1 MIEKNMLVDVTCD
14 DCADNKMSCKTC
26 KNISACKGCKVCG
39 TLAYE
44 MCPHCDINCVYE
56 NICGLRNEWIKIM
69 AKKIDYE
76 GKLVTGEFCV
86 QCPWEYA
93 CTTSKDGICPGE
105 TQFSQDMKGDDVYQ
119 MEVNKEKKFVTAIE
133 NHKESKQKKPKI
145 YKYKANNND
154 GVWDSG
160 ISCIDACPH
169 TKGILMN
176 ISADVYYKLRH
187 LQGMFRDVEFTVYA
201 NAERQD
207 DGTYYIADI
216 VIPKQKVGMA
226 SVDDI
231 ETNGHYNTIIHKHPG
246 DSPGGFSCIDKEYA
260 NSNHDFSVLIGSTNL
275 NNIIGAARILTECKK
290 YMRVPIEV
298 KAIVPPVTDTF
309 FLESTK
315 NIEKKEVYTSYYSQ
329 GNLNVW
335 EEKRKDIYG
344 NRRD

>member
-1 MIEKNMLVDVTCD
+1 MKERENTATSCD

-56 NICGLRNEWIKIM
+56 SVCGLRNEWIKSM
-69 AKKIDYE
+69 AKKADFE
-76 GKLVTGEFCV
+76 GKLVTGEFCTL
-86 QCPWEYA
+86 CPWEYA
-93 CTTSKDGICPGE
+93 CTNSSDGICPGE
-105 TQFSQDMKGDDVYQ
+105 TWSMQDTRNVDVYNA
-119 MEVNKEKKFVTAIE
+119 EVNKEKKFVAAIE
-133 NHKESKQKKPKI
+133 NHKEDKKKKQKI

-169 TKGILMN
+169 TKGVCVN

-187 LQGMFRDVEFTVYA
+187 LQDMFRDVEFTVYA
-201 NAERQD
+201 NAEKNE
-207 DGTYYIADI
+207 DGTYYITDI

-231 ETNGHYNTIIHKHPG
+231 EIDGHYNTIIHKHPG
-246 DSPGGFSCIDKEYA
+246 DSPGGFSHVDKEYA
-260 NSNHDFSVLIGSTNL
+260 NSNHDFSILIGSTNL

-298 KAIVPPVTDTF
+298 KAVIPPVTDTF

-329 GNLNVW
+329 GCLNVW
-335 EEKRKDIYG
+335 EEKRKDFYG
-344 NRRD
+344 NRWD